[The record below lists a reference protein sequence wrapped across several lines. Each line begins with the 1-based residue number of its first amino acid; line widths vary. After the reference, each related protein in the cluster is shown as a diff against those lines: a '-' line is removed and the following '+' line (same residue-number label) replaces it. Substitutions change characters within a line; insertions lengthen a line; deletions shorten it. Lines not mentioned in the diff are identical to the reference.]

1 MFKALAEDFSEPDAT
16 QQQKALED
24 QNDEFLQCEI
34 EKYIEIQA
42 DQYRHMMGKYSM
54 TGALEAVK
62 IPCTYNRNLNFF
74 GKNW

>member
-1 MFKALAEDFSEPDAT
+1 MEPDAT

-24 QNDEFLQCEI
+24 QNDEFLQCET